1 MYGYSRRRVRSGR
14 RPPLTTS
21 ARQRPRRP
29 ATPGKPRGDAS
40 LRTAYAK
47 LHVCLRPVPRG
58 IEARPQQA
66 KAGTIGQV
74 AGQGAQEVASSP
86 SLLLGL
92 SLVYGGTM
100 CH

>member
-14 RPPLTTS
+14 SPPLQPAPVNALD
-21 ARQRPRRP
+21 ARLRRASPEAMPRCAR
-29 ATPGKPRGDAS
+29 RM
-40 LRTAYAK
+40 RK